1 MNKASVLMDVVAILQ
16 DVVDKDKDFLAMGD
30 EWPLS
35 FEERY
40 ALQSSI
46 AKVQGLINRF
56 QAQIEAEIS
65 AYETAQGM

>member
-40 ALQSSI
+40 AVQSSI
-46 AKVQGLINRF
+46 AKLQGLINHF

-65 AYETAQGM
+65 AYETSQGM